1 MALALTPKESILLEH
16 DPHGIILAVTCILF
30 VFAVLLILYCVY
42 GLSGEYFIRRQRK
55 DTAMAQSPDGT
66 APRSG
71 GDTVPRSG
79 NGTTQRGGADMDGTE
94 ELGLAIAIAMALEV
108 QARAGLD
115 EGHDKESGVITIRHD
130 IYSKWTRI

>member
-55 DTAMAQSPDGT
+55 GAAMAQSPDGK
-66 APRSG
+66 AQRPG
-71 GDTVPRSG
+71 GDTVPGSG
-79 NGTTQRGGADMDGTE
+79 NGTTQRGGADVDGTE
-94 ELGLAIAIAMALEV
+94 ELGLAIAIAVALEM

>member
-1 MALALTPKESILLEH
+1 MMECGWMALALTPKESILLER

-55 DTAMAQSPDGT
+55 GAALAQSPDGT
-66 APRSG
+66 A
-71 GDTVPRSG
+71 PRSG
-79 NGTTQRGGADMDGTE
+79 NGTTQRGGADMEGTE
-94 ELGLAIAIAMALEV
+94 ELGLAIAIAVALEM